1 MASTPVDI
9 FIHDTYYIV
18 AHIHYVVFGGS
29 IFGAFAAIYYWFPK
43 MFGRMMNE
51 TLGKI
56 HFALTFIG
64 FNWTF
69 FPMHILGIGGHMRRI
84 YDPTQYD
91 FLQPL
96 QHINVFI
103 TYGALILGFS
113 QLIFIFNFFWSMFAG
128 KVAGKNPWQANTL
141 EWEAPSPPG
150 TRQLPGSRSRPSTAA
165 RTSTA
170 RRSFRR
176 TTCPRRGASTGR
188 PPSRRHI
195 ESMGLHRFAV
205 LTAGATFVLLFIGG
219 LVTST
224 GSGLAVPDWP
234 LSFGMV
240 FPPMVGGVL
249 FEHGHRLA
257 ASAVGILTVALALWT
272 VVGDQRP
279 AVRALGL
286 LALLA
291 VVLQGVLGGVT
302 VLYKLPLAVSVTHA
316 CLAQVFFCLTVT
328 LAVLTG
334 TGWSAP
340 RARHAPASLPVWPRD
355 HRARLRAARP
365 RRAHAPH
372 GRRARDPGL
381 PARLRPASSR
391 RSSRRTSRSLRAS
404 GRRAGRAR
412 RRRDRRR
419 GALRAG
425 DATRGSPACAPRRR
439 LVVLQ
444 VTLGAL
450 TIWSRRA
457 VAPDDVAPRDRRRA
471 PRDLSRA
478 DAPREPRRHAA
489 ARRRRRSRSRGR
501 ALA

>member
-1 MASTPVDI
+1 
-9 FIHDTYYIV
+9 
-18 AHIHYVVFGGS
+18 
-29 IFGAFAAIYYWFPK
+29 
-43 MFGRMMNE
+43 
-51 TLGKI
+51 
-56 HFALTFIG
+56 
-64 FNWTF
+64 
-69 FPMHILGIGGHMRRI
+69 
-84 YDPTQYD
+84 
-91 FLQPL
+91 
-96 QHINVFI
+96 
-103 TYGALILGFS
+103 
-113 QLIFIFNFFWSMFAG
+113 
-128 KVAGKNPWQANTL
+128 
-141 EWEAPSPPG
+141 
-150 TRQLPGSRSRPSTAA
+150 
-165 RTSTA
+165 
-170 RRSFRR
+170 
-176 TTCPRRGASTGR
+176 
-188 PPSRRHI
+188 
-195 ESMGLHRFAV
+195 MGLHRFAV

-257 ASAVGILTVALALWT
+257 ASAVGVLTVALALWT

-316 CLAQVFFCLTVT
+316 CLAQVFFCLTVM

-340 RARHAPASLPVWPRD
+340 RARHAPASLPVLTGVTTALVFVQLVLGALMRHMGAGLAIPDFPLAFGRLVPPLVTPHITVHFA
-355 HRARLRAARP
+355 HRIGALVVTVAVATTVAGVLR
-365 RRAHAPH
+365 
-372 GRRARDPGL
+372 GGRDPWL
-381 PARLRPASSR
+381 RRPA
-391 RSSRRTSRSLRAS
+391 L
-404 GRRAGRAR
+404 
-412 RRRDRRR
+412 
-419 GALRAG
+419 L
-425 DATRGSPACAPRRR
+425 ATG

-457 VAPDDVAPRDRRRA
+457 VLPTTLHLTVGAALLATCLVLTLRASRVAT
-471 PRDLSRA
+471 
-478 DAPREPRRHAA
+478 
-489 ARRRRRSRSRGR
+489 RRSAAPAALGLPGR

>member
-1 MASTPVDI
+1 MA
-9 FIHDTYYIV
+9 
-18 AHIHYVVFGGS
+18 
-29 IFGAFAAIYYWFPK
+29 
-43 MFGRMMNE
+43 
-51 TLGKI
+51 
-56 HFALTFIG
+56 
-64 FNWTF
+64 
-69 FPMHILGIGGHMRRI
+69 
-84 YDPTQYD
+84 
-91 FLQPL
+91 
-96 QHINVFI
+96 
-103 TYGALILGFS
+103 
-113 QLIFIFNFFWSMFAG
+113 
-128 KVAGKNPWQANTL
+128 
-141 EWEAPSPPG
+141 
-150 TRQLPGSRSRPSTAA
+150 
-165 RTSTA
+165 
-170 RRSFRR
+170 
-176 TTCPRRGASTGR
+176 
-188 PPSRRHI
+188 
-195 ESMGLHRFAV
+195 LHRFAV

-257 ASAVGILTVALALWT
+257 ASAVGVLTVALALWT

-316 CLAQVFFCLTVT
+316 CLAQVFFCLTVM

-340 RARHAPASLPVWPRD
+340 RARHAPASLPFLTGVTTALVFVQLVLGALMRHMGAGLAIPDFPLAFGRLVPPLVTPHITVHFA
-355 HRARLRAARP
+355 HRIGALVVTVAVATTVAGVLR
-365 RRAHAPH
+365 
-372 GRRARDPGL
+372 GGRDPWL
-381 PARLRPASSR
+381 RRPA
-391 RSSRRTSRSLRAS
+391 L
-404 GRRAGRAR
+404 
-412 RRRDRRR
+412 
-419 GALRAG
+419 L
-425 DATRGSPACAPRRR
+425 ATG

-457 VAPDDVAPRDRRRA
+457 VLPTTLHLTVGAALLATCLVLTLRASRVAT
-471 PRDLSRA
+471 
-478 DAPREPRRHAA
+478 
-489 ARRRRRSRSRGR
+489 RRSAAPAALGLPGR